1 MNFLAHIYLSG
12 DDQQLQLGNF
22 MADAIKGKKYLEYP
36 DKIQEGILVHRAIDS
51 YTDSHPIVR
60 QSISRLFPKYRHY
73 SGVIVDIL
81 YDHYLAA
88 NWANYSEI
96 SLAQYCQNFYALLEA
111 HFDMLPKKVQNFMP
125 YMIRDN
131 WLLSYAT
138 IPGIAKIL
146 DQMNHRTKNVSKMSF
161 AVVELEEHY
170 EEFKSEFETF
180 FPELELH
187 VFNTIRELGGKMK
200 K

>member
-12 DDQQLQLGNF
+12 DDTQLQLGNF
-22 MADAIKGKKYLEYP
+22 IADAIKGKKYLTYP
-36 DKIQEGILVHRAIDS
+36 EGIQKGVLVHRAIDS
-51 YTDSHPIVR
+51 YTDTHPIVR

-88 NWANYSEI
+88 NWTNYSETP
-96 SLAQYCQNFYALLEA
+96 LEDYCSNFYKLLE
-111 HFDMLPKKVQNFMP
+111 DNYELLPKKVQEFLP

-161 AVVELEEHY
+161 AVVELETY
-170 EEFKSEFETF
+170 YSEFETEFFDF
-180 FPELELH
+180 FPKLQLH
-187 VFNTIRELGGKMK
+187 VFNKIRKLNVSK
-200 K
+200 

>member
-12 DDQQLQLGNF
+12 DDTQLQLGNF
-22 MADAIKGKKYLEYP
+22 IADAIKGKKYLTYP
-36 DKIQEGILVHRAIDS
+36 EGIQKGILVHRAIDS
-51 YTDSHPIVR
+51 YTDTHPIVR

-88 NWANYSEI
+88 NWTNYSETP
-96 SLAQYCQNFYALLEA
+96 LEDYCSNFYKLLE
-111 HFDMLPKKVQNFMP
+111 DNYELLPKKVQEFLP

-161 AVVELEEHY
+161 AVVELETY
-170 EEFKSEFETF
+170 YSEFETEFFDF
-180 FPELELH
+180 FPKLQLH
-187 VFNTIRELGGKMK
+187 VFNKIRKLNVSK
-200 K
+200 

>member
-12 DDQQLQLGNF
+12 DDTQLQLGNF
-22 MADAIKGKKYLEYP
+22 IADAIKGKKYLTYP
-36 DKIQEGILVHRAIDS
+36 EGIQKGVLVHRAIDS
-51 YTDSHPIVR
+51 YTDTHPIVR

-88 NWANYSEI
+88 NWTNYSETP
-96 SLAQYCQNFYALLEA
+96 LEDYCSNFYKLLE
-111 HFDMLPKKVQNFMP
+111 DNYELLPKKVQEFLP

-161 AVVELEEHY
+161 AVVELETY
-170 EEFKSEFETF
+170 YSEFETEFFDF
-180 FPELELH
+180 FPKLQLH
-187 VFNTIRELGGKMK
+187 VFNKIRKLNESK
-200 K
+200 